1 MQVTLQCVGAVW
13 GCVMAGMMIQSL
25 GIFFL
30 YSSINMPLDLST
42 DEVSELGIYSKLS
55 LVWDNL
61 S

>member
-1 MQVTLQCVGAVW
+1 MCR
-13 GCVMAGMMIQSL
+13 SRL
-25 GIFFL
+25 GLCYGRHDDPISGNFFL